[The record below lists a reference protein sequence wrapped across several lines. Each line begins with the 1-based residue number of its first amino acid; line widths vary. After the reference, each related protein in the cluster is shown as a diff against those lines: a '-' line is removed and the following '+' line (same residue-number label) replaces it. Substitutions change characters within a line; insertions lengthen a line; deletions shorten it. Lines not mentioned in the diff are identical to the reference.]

1 MFQGII
7 YPRLTLVHRFGC
19 NSDSMFNIILNI
31 KIQHFYDFQANRD
44 SDIILVLLRNN
55 AILQNKLHFM
65 ECYELKFYF

>member
-1 MFQGII
+1 MIFKQ
-7 YPRLTLVHRFGC
+7 TE
-19 NSDSMFNIILNI
+19 
-31 KIQHFYDFQANRD
+31 RD